1 VLSEAENRLLDK
13 GLKFIPTIK
22 TFPIDEIAIAKDKIC
37 RNLKLKDFFKDSDKG
52 TFSKKKFQNKST
64 WQPPAAK
71 ITHETNK
78 TIFKLNCETTKLLQS
93 LPGTNDGSLILPG
106 KKNIDRE
113 ETIAL
118 NSLKNNRDIV
128 IKSADKGS
136 NIVVMDKDAYINE
149 ANRQLQNV
157 KYYKKLTVPIYPD
170 NAIQLN
176 KILHDL
182 LGKGKINRKQY
193 DYLAADI
200 ETVRPR
206 IFYLL
211 PKIHKNKE
219 SWPQKDRMPEGR
231 PIVSDCS
238 SESYHISEYIESFLT
253 PLSVLHPAYL
263 KNTYDFVDKIQNTNI
278 PDSHLLVTGDITSL
292 YTNMNIDRI
301 LKTVEEIF
309 DKYPDNSRP
318 SLEIL
323 KLLEIT
329 LKGNDFAFN
338 NEFYLQTCG
347 TAMGKKYAPA
357 LANIY
362 LQYFDFMAMNGFRI
376 KPSFYKRYL
385 DDIIMI
391 WPGTTEDLKEYNIF
405 LNNLIPDITVTLK
418 SHEKQ
423 IDFLDTTVYRSQ
435 ENNCKLLTKVFF

>member
-1 VLSEAENRLLDK
+1 
-13 GLKFIPTIK
+13 
-22 TFPIDEIAIAKDKIC
+22 
-37 RNLKLKDFFKDSDKG
+37 
-52 TFSKKKFQNKST
+52 
-64 WQPPAAK
+64 
-71 ITHETNK
+71 
-78 TIFKLNCETTKLLQS
+78 
-93 LPGTNDGSLILPG
+93 
-106 KKNIDRE
+106 
-113 ETIAL
+113 
-118 NSLKNNRDIV
+118 
-128 IKSADKGS
+128 
-136 NIVVMDKDAYINE
+136 
-149 ANRQLQNV
+149 
-157 KYYKKLTVPIYPD
+157 
-170 NAIQLN
+170 
-176 KILHDL
+176 
-182 LGKGKINRKQY
+182 
-193 DYLAADI
+193 
-200 ETVRPR
+200 
-206 IFYLL
+206 
-211 PKIHKNKE
+211 
-219 SWPQKDRMPEGR
+219 MPEGR
-231 PIVSDCS
+231 PIVSDYS